1 MSGLFGSTV
10 LETAIGLIVVYILLS
25 TICSAI
31 QETLAGFLK
40 LRAKDLERGIQNML
54 CDGDLARAVLTHPLI
69 KSLGSTRTETT
80 AVQGAALKGA
90 VTEGR
95 PVNTRRQQRRRWT
108 FAGKPS
114 YIPAALFTTALFDSL
129 PPVVDDPTTV
139 TAPTTVTDIRE
150 KAEAL
155 AKDADPE
162 KQSIGRAL
170 LSLIAQSQS
179 PAELGRQ
186 VTRVKQIVD
195 TLPQTDPGEAR
206 ARDAIKLAWT
216 FEDIRAVIQ
225 DIGPD
230 SPAASFSH
238 AVLHALDAVQADL
251 HGLHTRVEGWYD
263 DVMDRVSGVYKR
275 RVQWWLLI
283 IALIVTIAVGAD
295 TLRIVNTL
303 STSATLRSVLVA
315 DASQLASSGG
325 QATPDLN
332 KVQRD
337 LVPLNQLFGYNGGV
351 PPIGDWLRWQTARK
365 LIGLLLTVFAVSL
378 GAPFWFDVLNRFTNV
393 RAAGKPPEKSQ
404 AAAGGNAP
412 Q

>member
-54 CDGDLARAVLTHPLI
+54 CADDLAQAVLTHPLV

-80 AVQGAALKGA
+80 AVRGAALKGA
-90 VTEGR
+90 VTEGQ

-114 YIPAALFTTALFDSL
+114 YIPAAIFTTALFDSL
-129 PPVVDDPTTV
+129 PSVADDPTTV
-139 TAPTTVTDIRE
+139 IAPTTVADIRQ
-150 KAEAL
+150 KAETL

-179 PAELGRQ
+179 PSELARQ
-186 VTRVKQIVD
+186 VGRVKTIVASF
-195 TLPQTDPGEAR
+195 PQTDPGEIKAGE
-206 ARDAIKLAWT
+206 AIKLART
-216 FEDIRAVIQ
+216 IEDIRAAVQ
-225 DIGPD
+225 ASGPD
-230 SPAASFSH
+230 SPPQPFTH
-238 AVLHALDAVQADL
+238 AVLQAIDTVQADL
-251 HGLHTRVEGWYD
+251 HGLRARVEGWYD

-378 GAPFWFDVLNRFTNV
+378 GAPFWFDVLNKFTNM
-393 RAAGKPPEKSQ
+393 RAAGAPPEKSQ